1 MTEAEK
7 TRRGLEA
14 LQNAMASNQ
23 CYACSHEFVKAVEE
37 FGTNI
42 LGDAI
47 KRLTPIQ
54 IETEGGGLTWWSVCP
69 ECHGQ
74 VDAADYFC
82 RHCGQA
88 VTDS

>member
-7 TRRGLEA
+7 TRRGLEP
-14 LQNAMASNQ
+14 LLNAMNSNQ
-23 CYACSHEFVKAVEE
+23 CYACSNEFVKAVKE

-54 IETEGGGLTWWSVCP
+54 IETEGGGLTWWNVCP

-74 VDAADYFC
+74 VDKADHFC

-88 VTDS
+88 VTNS